1 MPTALQK
8 QLVAKRDLKLLQ
20 IDEEIKNKK
29 NLILKKKKELEKR
42 KADNT
47 YLDTIF
53 GDYNQFHEYAI
64 EQKQKEYRA
73 MNLLKEYI
81 ADLVKTEKLLDN
93 QLRTAK
99 YDQKEVISEIAKIK
113 EEIVDLGV
121 LTGDKR

>member
-29 NLILKKKKELEKR
+29 HLILKKKKELEKR

-47 YLDTIF
+47 YLDAIF
-53 GDYNQFHEYAI
+53 ADYNQFHKYAI
-64 EQKQKEYRA
+64 EQKQKEYKA

-99 YDQKEVISEIAKIK
+99 YDQKEVIGEIAKIK

>member
-1 MPTALQK
+1 MDA
-8 QLVAKRDLKLLQ
+8 
-20 IDEEIKNKK
+20 
-29 NLILKKKKELEKR
+29 
-42 KADNT
+42 
-47 YLDTIF
+47 IF

-73 MNLLKEYI
+73 MNLWKEYI

-99 YDQKEVISEIAKIK
+99 YDQKEVIGEIAKIK